1 MTTVTSTPNQTNHV
15 PAVSPRP
22 SIRETLS
29 QTFTLA
35 WRAVKM
41 MQRTP
46 EQFADVLIQPIL
58 FTGMFAYIMGGAI
71 AGDVESYLP
80 LLVPGILGM
89 TTLTACMATGVQLR
103 EDMDRGVFDR
113 FRSLPIARVVP
124 LVGPMVAD
132 LLRYLVAGGLTILMG
147 IAIGYRPEGGT
158 VGVLAALL
166 LTIFTGWSVSW
177 VFTYI
182 GTIARS
188 AQSVQGIS
196 MMVLFP
202 LTFLSNAFVPVETLP
217 NWLEQF
223 VRINPVSHV
232 ISAIRDLAND
242 GQLTSEAGWAV
253 LGCLALVAIF
263 VPLSLR
269 SYQRNA

>member
-1 MTTVTSTPNQTNHV
+1 
-15 PAVSPRP
+15 
-22 SIRETLS
+22 
-29 QTFTLA
+29 
-35 WRAVKM
+35 
-41 MQRTP
+41 
-46 EQFADVLIQPIL
+46 
-58 FTGMFAYIMGGAI
+58 
-71 AGDVESYLP
+71 
-80 LLVPGILGM
+80 
-89 TTLTACMATGVQLR
+89 
-103 EDMDRGVFDR
+103 
-113 FRSLPIARVVP
+113 
-124 LVGPMVAD
+124 
-132 LLRYLVAGGLTILMG
+132 
-147 IAIGYRPEGGT
+147 
-158 VGVLAALL
+158 
-166 LTIFTGWSVSW
+166 
-177 VFTYI
+177 
-182 GTIARS
+182 
-188 AQSVQGIS
+188 